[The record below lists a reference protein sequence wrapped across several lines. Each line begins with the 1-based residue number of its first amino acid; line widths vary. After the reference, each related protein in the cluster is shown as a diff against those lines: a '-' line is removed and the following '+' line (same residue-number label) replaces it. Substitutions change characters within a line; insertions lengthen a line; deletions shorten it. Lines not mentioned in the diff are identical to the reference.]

1 MTAPGCGSFGVTL
14 KTRRISAQ
22 LSRCM
27 LGHLAGLSEATI
39 KFLETGRVDNPSITT
54 LLKLLRTSELGL
66 TLSELPEPMAR
77 AVVPYLRLDFP
88 QIENMG
94 TGVETFSLRA
104 AAIGASIGTIER
116 VLLMLESH
124 PTINLRDWLSSELIL
139 LRGRQNALLGPDA
152 FCGERPTAPAST
164 EMTRSQSESRSTF
177 KNNAPRHSATRPQTD
192 ACHQTDSS
200 SPSQIPSG
208 LPSL

>member
-1 MTAPGCGSFGVTL
+1 M
-14 KTRRISAQ
+14 
-22 LSRCM
+22 SR
-27 LGHLAGLSEATI
+27 T
-39 KFLETGRVDNPSITT
+39 TGRVDNPSITT

-139 LRGRQNALLGPDA
+139 LRGRQNALLGPDS
-152 FCGERPTAPAST
+152 FCGERPTAT
-164 EMTRSQSESRSTF
+164 T
-177 KNNAPRHSATRPQTD
+177 NHPR
-192 ACHQTDSS
+192 
-200 SPSQIPSG
+200 
-208 LPSL
+208 